1 MNMKMPVDNVLTTN
15 PNNCHCVDAAVPM
28 PTRTIKDNVDET
40 GKLLCD
46 TMGTLN
52 RLIEFLWSENNLTPP
67 SIVDVRDLDSATS
80 NNRNMAQA
88 IHDGVMMVCVHIGVV
103 L

>member
-1 MNMKMPVDNVLTTN
+1 MKMPIDYVLTAD
-15 PNNCHCVDAAVPM
+15 PNNCHCVDTAVPM
-28 PTRTIKDNVDET
+28 PKRTIKDNVDET
-40 GKLLCD
+40 EKFLCD

-52 RLIEFLWSENNLTPP
+52 RLIEFIWSENNVTPP

-80 NNRNMAQA
+80 NNCNMAQA
-88 IHDGVMMVCVHIGVV
+88 IHDRVMMVCEHIGLV

>member
-28 PTRTIKDNVDET
+28 PKRTIKDNVDET
-40 GKLLCD
+40 EKLLCD
-46 TMGTLN
+46 TIGALD
-52 RLIEFLWSENNLTPP
+52 RLIEFIWFENNATPP
-67 SIVDVRDLDSATS
+67 SIIDVHDLDSATS

-88 IHDGVMMVCVHIGVV
+88 IHDRVLMVCDHIG
-103 L
+103 LAQ